1 MEIHTVIN
9 ERWTATAGTLL
20 NSYQLMAYPD
30 ALTGA
35 GISAEQ
41 QYLVRRYQATLP
53 PQPTGIMVAQF
64 MAREDME
71 STLIRWMHRIIS
83 SQQSFRVSMSGF
95 GALSSGQIYLR
106 VQEQQPFQE
115 LATALQVVDQYVRSY
130 DCPPVKRYTHP
141 YLPLTGK
148 VSNHVFGALEAE
160 YAARQTDLSFEVKEL
175 LLIRCNH
182 EQEKGRQI
190 NVFRLQPAS

>member
-1 MEIHTVIN
+1 MEIHTVIS
-9 ERWTATAGTLL
+9 EKWTAAPGTLL

-30 ALTGA
+30 TVTGTD
-35 GISAEQ
+35 IHAEQ
-41 QYLVRRYQATLP
+41 QYLVRRYQTTLP

-64 MAREDME
+64 MAREEME

-83 SQQSFRVSMSGF
+83 SQQSFRVSMAGF
-95 GALSSGQIYLR
+95 GALSSKQIYLR
-106 VQEQQPFQE
+106 VQEQEPFQE

-148 VSNHVFGALEAE
+148 VADHVFGELEAE
-160 YAARQTDLSFEVKEL
+160 YATRKTDLSFEVKEL
-175 LLIRCNH
+175 LLVRYNH

-190 NVFRLQPAS
+190 NVFHLQPA